1 VTDPATSVDEV
12 LDLYRRWG
20 AEHYD
25 EALSQTEHALQ
36 CAALARAEGAEDPLV
51 AAALLH
57 DVGHLLE
64 LAARDGLGELPSVD
78 QGHESVGARY
88 LAQLFGPQVTAPISL
103 HVRAKRYLCAVDPA
117 YLAGLSEGS
126 ARSLALQGGPA
137 DADEVAAFEGNPGFD
152 AAVCLRRWDDGGK
165 VDGLEVRGLDD
176 YVALLERLRVPG

>member
-1 VTDPATSVDEV
+1 VTEAASSVDEV
-12 LDLYRRWG
+12 LELYRRWG

-36 CAALARAEGAEDPLV
+36 CAALARAESAEDQLV

-64 LAARDGLGELPSVD
+64 LAARDGRGELPAVD

-126 ARSLALQGGPA
+126 ARSLGLQGGPA
-137 DADEVAAFEGNPGFD
+137 DADEVAAFEANPAFEP
-152 AAVCLRRWDDGGK
+152 AVRLRRWDDGGK
-165 VDGLEVRGLDD
+165 VEGLDVGD
-176 YVALLERLRVPG
+176 LDRYRPMLDDLAR

>member
-1 VTDPATSVDEV
+1 MTAAATSVDEV
-12 LDLYRRWG
+12 LELYRRWG

-36 CAALARAEGAEDPLV
+36 CAALARAEGAEDGLV

-64 LAARDGLGELPSVD
+64 LTARDGRGELPSVD
-78 QGHESVGARY
+78 QGHESVGARF

-117 YLAGLSEGS
+117 YLAGLSAGS
-126 ARSLALQGGPA
+126 ARSLELQGGPA
-137 DADEVAAFEGNPGFD
+137 DAAEIAAFEANPAFEP
-152 AAVCLRRWDDGGK
+152 AVRLRRWDDGGK
-165 VDGLEVRGLDD
+165 VDGLDVGGLDD
-176 YVALLERLRVPG
+176 YRPMLDALSR